1 MLFQDLGLFVLLL
14 GRVVAEVPDPEKDL
28 VLIAN
33 AGGEYS
39 FSLRSLGF
47 R

>member
-14 GRVVAEVPDPEKDL
+14 GRVVAEIPDPEKDL

-33 AGGEYS
+33 AESEYS